1 MEFFEELPLSEE
13 ILHLILLKQ
22 EGSFWDFK
30 RQWYSNNTDLLHDII
45 CMSNNLDNHTSYII
59 IGIDEE
65 QDYSVVDVS
74 NDPNRRNTQKLVDFL
89 KDKKF
94 AGGIRPVI
102 HVESINRACGV
113 IDVIVIENSDNT
125 PFYLTDKYEGVRANN
140 IYTRVMDTN
149 TPITGSADINHIEQL
164 WRKRFHL
171 DNTPVEKFYY
181 YLRKPDDWEAI
192 HDTDMGYFY
201 KYSPEYTIICE
212 KDESTNGYEYYIFG
226 QLDIKPSWWLIT
238 LRYYQTAIEQF
249 QGIALDGG
257 RSFVVA
263 PNRAYD
269 IQNREISRFGFYIKN
284 DLRFR
289 LLEFYYHKE
298 TCDKYSHSIYM
309 NAVVIFK
316 SEDEYKCFLNY
327 VRTHMKE
334 YHSIYT
340 KMGTTGLP
348 PFPNLPGYKMDSF
361 AKEYKDAFVM
371 QQMLNEFRFRNKG

>member
-1 MEFFEELPLSEE
+1 MNFFEELPLSEE

-45 CMSNNLDNHTSYII
+45 CMSNNLDNHTGYII

-65 QDYSVVDVS
+65 RDYSVVDVS

-94 AGGIRPVI
+94 AGGIRPVV
-102 HVESINRACGV
+102 HVESINRTCGI

-149 TPITGSADINHIEQL
+149 TPITGSADINYIEQL

-181 YLRKPDDWEAI
+181 YLRNPDDWEAI
-192 HDTDMGYFY
+192 QDTDMGYFY

-212 KDESTNGYEYYIFG
+212 KDVSTNGYEYYIFG

-269 IQNREISRFGFYIKN
+269 IQNREVSRFGFYIKN

-316 SEDEYKCFLNY
+316 SKDEYKCFLNY

-340 KMGTTGLP
+340 KMSTTGLP
-348 PFPNLPGYKMDSF
+348 HFPNLPGYKMDSF

-371 QQMLNEFRFRNKG
+371 QQMLNEFRFGNKG